1 MVIPSLRVK
10 SADCTLVELIF
21 SSNVA
26 RVFVA
31 IVLELSY
38 SEPINTST
46 ISENDYEIS
55 FVLEKNFYNESIIDA
70 TTPKL
75 ITDIVVANDGLSTL
89 LTFDRKLNSDALLRV
104 VGVPRDNTGTA
115 MIEHYVQLSDSR
127 PPSMSFARTLDTS
140 TIEITFDENI
150 NSTSVQ
156 SADFTLSDGI
166 TITGVTASHINASEN
181 VVVLHTTTFAVDA
194 TPTVTLSGAVVDI
207 AFNPTTSHSLVVT
220 DAIGPSLN
228 SLSVISNN
236 ADTEFAKSADD
247 ITLTLVA
254 NEPVSFVDGNL
265 SGITPQIVT
274 QTNGF
279 TATVTIGTSTSNG
292 PSTFAITIADDAG
305 NTKIITPSDIT
316 TGSNVIIDTLP
327 PVIRLVG
334 SDDTTLTIG
343 SNYVE
348 QGYIVI
354 DNEPEYVSPSITPT
368 NNIDNAQLG
377 SYTVTYSTS
386 EQDSAGNTPLDKTRT
401 VTVVEP
407 NPITITALTIA
418 SSSGDNFA
426 NTSKIITLKLETDG
440 TDLGNFSGT
449 LLGKQFS
456 NTTTGGNAEF
466 TTTVLSD
473 DMNGNV
479 TFSITLTNSSGNQIT
494 ITNSNIT
501 DGSFVTVDTIHPLIA
516 LQGNNPDTVFKGNV
530 YSDQGATIVDPNN
543 PSYTGTVSANP
554 STLDTSSV
562 GAQNITYTANADAA
576 GNTPDPINRTVTVLA
591 KPIALGA
598 LTIVSDNANT
608 LYAKTGDTIT
618 LTLVT
623 NGTIGSATTTIASN
637 AITPTITD
645 NTLVA
650 TYDVE
655 STVTDTS
662 SLAFTINAKN
672 EDNLI
677 TLQLSETNLPGSG
690 VIIDSTAPVI
700 TLIGNDPFLVYTN
713 TSFTDPGANATD
725 RRYATNQTISTSDT
739 VNVNVPDTYLLEYT
753 APNDPAG
760 NTGPT
765 ITRTVTVQDPP
776 PINIDSLS
784 FTNDDSTS

>member
-1 MVIPSLRVK
+1 M
-10 SADCTLVELIF
+10 
-21 SSNVA
+21 
-26 RVFVA
+26 
-31 IVLELSY
+31 
-38 SEPINTST
+38 
-46 ISENDYEIS
+46 
-55 FVLEKNFYNESIIDA
+55 
-70 TTPKL
+70 
-75 ITDIVVANDGLSTL
+75 
-89 LTFDRKLNSDALLRV
+89 
-104 VGVPRDNTGTA
+104 
-115 MIEHYVQLSDSR
+115 
-127 PPSMSFARTLDTS
+127 
-140 TIEITFDENI
+140 
-150 NSTSVQ
+150 
-156 SADFTLSDGI
+156 
-166 TITGVTASHINASEN
+166 TASHINASEN

-784 FTNDDSTS
+784 FTNDGPTAFRRYPL

>member
-1 MVIPSLRVK
+1 M
-10 SADCTLVELIF
+10 
-21 SSNVA
+21 
-26 RVFVA
+26 
-31 IVLELSY
+31 
-38 SEPINTST
+38 
-46 ISENDYEIS
+46 
-55 FVLEKNFYNESIIDA
+55 
-70 TTPKL
+70 
-75 ITDIVVANDGLSTL
+75 
-89 LTFDRKLNSDALLRV
+89 
-104 VGVPRDNTGTA
+104 
-115 MIEHYVQLSDSR
+115 
-127 PPSMSFARTLDTS
+127 
-140 TIEITFDENI
+140 
-150 NSTSVQ
+150 
-156 SADFTLSDGI
+156 
-166 TITGVTASHINASEN
+166 
-181 VVVLHTTTFAVDA
+181 
-194 TPTVTLSGAVVDI
+194 
-207 AFNPTTSHSLVVT
+207 
-220 DAIGPSLN
+220 
-228 SLSVISNN
+228 
-236 ADTEFAKSADD
+236 
-247 ITLTLVA
+247 
-254 NEPVSFVDGNL
+254 
-265 SGITPQIVT
+265 
-274 QTNGF
+274 
-279 TATVTIGTSTSNG
+279 
-292 PSTFAITIADDAG
+292 
-305 NTKIITPSDIT
+305 
-316 TGSNVIIDTLP
+316 
-327 PVIRLVG
+327 
-334 SDDTTLTIG
+334 
-343 SNYVE
+343 
-348 QGYIVI
+348 
-354 DNEPEYVSPSITPT
+354 
-368 NNIDNAQLG
+368 
-377 SYTVTYSTS
+377 
-386 EQDSAGNTPLDKTRT
+386 
-401 VTVVEP
+401 
-407 NPITITALTIA
+407 
-418 SSSGDNFA
+418 
-426 NTSKIITLKLETDG
+426 
-440 TDLGNFSGT
+440 
-449 LLGKQFS
+449 
-456 NTTTGGNAEF
+456 
-466 TTTVLSD
+466 
-473 DMNGNV
+473 
-479 TFSITLTNSSGNQIT
+479 
-494 ITNSNIT
+494 
-501 DGSFVTVDTIHPLIA
+501 
-516 LQGNNPDTVFKGNV
+516 
-530 YSDQGATIVDPNN
+530 DPNN

-784 FTNDDSTS
+784 FTNDDSTNNAYAKADDTLSLVLDVNYTITSFTVVALGTAISSTDITHNDDTLSIDILVPNDARESNATFTITVTNVNETTLTVTENDLSTLNIFVDTIPPTIELVGSADYYIVKDTVNPSIPNATAKDGDPNYVNSVGFSSNGTVDTSILDSIYNYTYTANSDNAGNPGPSISRIITVIDADPITITSLSITSTSSNNFANAGKEITLELETDGSNLGNFSGTLLGKQFSNTTSGGNAEFTTTVSSGDTNGNVTFSITVTNSSGNRIIITEANITDSSFVTIDTIKPVITLQGSNPDTVFKGNAYTDLGADIADSNNPSYAGTAVINPSSLDTSSVGAQNITYTGPADAAGNTPDSINRTVTVLAKPIALDTLTIVIPTITGDLVLYDETEIDDHSTSRLQQV